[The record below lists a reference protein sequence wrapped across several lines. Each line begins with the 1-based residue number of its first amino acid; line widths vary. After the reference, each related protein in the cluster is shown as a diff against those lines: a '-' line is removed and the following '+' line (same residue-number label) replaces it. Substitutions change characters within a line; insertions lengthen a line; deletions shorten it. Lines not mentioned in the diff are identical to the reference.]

1 MINLKKITK
10 ILKALADESRIRM
23 LALLKERNGLCVCE
37 ITEIIGLSQPTISS
51 HLKKLQEAEIITYS
65 KDGLWVNYSLDEN
78 MKKEVKQLLGAVV
91 QILSEDKRIKSDVSR
106 SFKIFVNFLRFANF
120 NYLPKKIIYLQ

>member
-51 HLKKLQEAEIITYS
+51 HLKKLQDAEIITYS

-78 MKKEVKQLLGAVV
+78 MEKEVEQLLGALVHM
-91 QILSEDKRIKSDVSR
+91 LSEDERIKSDVSR
-106 SFKIFVNFLRFANF
+106 SFKINREIIC
-120 NYLPKKIIYLQ
+120 KK

>member
-1 MINLKKITK
+1 MINLKKVTK

-51 HLKKLQEAEIITYS
+51 HLKKLQDAEIITYS

-78 MKKEVKQLLGAVV
+78 MEEEVKQLLDSMV
-91 QILSEDKRIKSDVSR
+91 QILSEDERIKSDVSR
-106 SFKIFVNFLRFANF
+106 SFKINREMIC
-120 NYLPKKIIYLQ
+120 KK

>member
-1 MINLKKITK
+1 LINLKKITK

-23 LALLKERNGLCVCE
+23 LVLLKERNGLCVCE

-78 MKKEVKQLLGAVV
+78 MEKEVEQLLGAVV
-91 QILSEDKRIKSDVSR
+91 QILCEDERIKSDVLKSYNLNR
-106 SFKIFVNFLRFANF
+106 EMLC
-120 NYLPKKIIYLQ
+120 KK

>member
-1 MINLKKITK
+1 MVNLKKITK

-51 HLKKLQEAEIITYS
+51 HLKKLQDAEIITYS

-78 MKKEVKQLLGAVV
+78 MEKEVQQLLDSMV
-91 QILSEDKRIKSDVSR
+91 QILSEDERIKSDVLKSY
-106 SFKIFVNFLRFANF
+106 KINREIIC
-120 NYLPKKIIYLQ
+120 KK

>member
-23 LALLKERNGLCVCE
+23 LVLLKERNGLCVCE

-51 HLKKLQEAEIITYS
+51 HLKKLQDAEIITYS
-65 KDGLWVNYSLDEN
+65 KDGLWVKYSLDEN
-78 MKKEVKQLLGAVV
+78 MEKEVEQLLEAVA
-91 QILSEDKRIKSDVSR
+91 QILSDDKRIKSDVSR
-106 SFKIFVNFLRFANF
+106 SLKISREML
-120 NYLPKKIIYLQ
+120 YKK

>member
-1 MINLKKITK
+1 LINLKKITK
-10 ILKALADESRIRM
+10 ILKALADENRIRM

-51 HLKKLQEAEIITYS
+51 HLKKLQDAEIITYS

-78 MKKEVKQLLGAVV
+78 MEKEVKQLLDSMV
-91 QILSEDKRIKSDVSR
+91 QILSEDERIKSDVSR
-106 SFKIFVNFLRFANF
+106 SFKINREIIC
-120 NYLPKKIIYLQ
+120 KK

>member
-10 ILKALADESRIRM
+10 ILKALADESRIRV

-37 ITEIIGLSQPTISS
+37 ITDIIGLSQPTISS
-51 HLKKLQEAEIITYS
+51 HLKKLQDAEIITYS

-78 MKKEVKQLLGAVV
+78 MDKEVEQLLGALAHM
-91 QILSEDKRIKSDVSR
+91 LSEDERIKSDILKSY
-106 SFKIFVNFLRFANF
+106 KINREMIC
-120 NYLPKKIIYLQ
+120 KKY